1 MTEQELYDYLQAH
14 YSTENASCEHKV
26 FSHLRHAV
34 SGKAGGDVI
43 SYVSA
48 LANME
53 GGQLILGVEDGTLNI
68 QGIADCHDFTP
79 ENLPHR
85 LIGNCINLN
94 SEGLWVEVFITQ
106 DTGKRVWVLHVPK
119 HQPRKPVF
127 AHRKGWQRSGDNLI
141 KLRPEREAVILAEA
155 VSANEDWSIQVVEDA
170 TLDDLSSEAIVAAR
184 NHFKKKNAT
193 LAAEVDRWSDEA
205 FLNKAKLTIQGKIT
219 RAALVLLGKSESDH
233 FLTPAVVT
241 LSWIVKDRDGLEE
254 DYEHFSA
261 PLILA
266 VDKLFSRIRNLK
278 YRYMADSTLFPEEVN
293 KYDTW
298 VIREALHNCIAH
310 QDYQLGARVVVV
322 EFPDQL
328 VFSNKGG
335 FIPGDV
341 ERVISL
347 DAPEPYY
354 RNRFLAQAMVS
365 LNMIDTVGSGI
376 KKMYVT
382 QRRRFFPMPDY
393 RIEPDGVMVTIYG
406 RIVDERFSTLLAA
419 DSELLLHDVILLDKV
434 QKGYQL
440 SDDEIKTLRDKKLI
454 EGRKPNLFVSAKVA
468 SATGQKAAYTR
479 QRAFDKQYY
488 MDMIISCI
496 KQHDEVSRGDID
508 QLLWDKLPDYMT
520 DKQRKTKIN
529 NLVNE
534 LSNKLG
540 KIRQKSK
547 STRYPKWVLVTE

>member
-1 MTEQELYDYLQAH
+1 MTEQELHAH
-14 YSTENASCEHKV
+14 LHTHYPTENQGCEHKLFARLKNV
-26 FSHLRHAV
+26 I
-34 SGKAGGDVI
+34 SGNAGDDVV

-53 GGQLILGVEDGTLNI
+53 GGQLIIGVEDDTLNI
-68 QGIADCHDFTP
+68 RGIADCHNFTP

-85 LIGNCINLN
+85 LMGNCINLS
-94 SEGLWVEVFITQ
+94 SEGLRVEEFVTQ

-127 AHRKGWQRSGDNLI
+127 AHKKGWQRCGDSLI
-141 KLRPEREAVILAEA
+141 ELSREREAAILAEP
-155 VSANEDWSIQVVEDA
+155 VSANEDWSIQVVGGA
-170 TLDDLSSEAIVAAR
+170 TLDDLSPEAIAAAR
-184 NHFKKKNAT
+184 NHFKKKNAA
-193 LAAEVDRWSDEA
+193 LAAEIDGWSDEV

-219 RAALVLLGKSESDH
+219 CAALVLLGKPESDH
-233 FLTPAVVT
+233 FLSPAVVT

-266 VDKLFSRIRNLK
+266 VDKLFARIRNLK
-278 YRYMADSTLFPEEVN
+278 YRYMADSTLFPEEVD

-322 EFPDQL
+322 EFPDRL
-328 VFSNKGG
+328 VFSNKGA

-341 ERVISL
+341 ERVIRMDS
-347 DAPEPYY
+347 PEPYY

-376 KKMYVT
+376 RKMYLT

-393 RIEPDGVMVTIYG
+393 CIEPDGVMVTIYG
-406 RIVDERFSTLLAA
+406 RIVDERFSKLLAA
-419 DSELLLHDVILLDKV
+419 DPGLLLHDVILLDKV
-434 QKGYQL
+434 QKGYPL
-440 SDDEIKTLRDKKLI
+440 SDDEIKALRDRKLI

-468 SATGQKAAYTR
+468 KATGQKAAYTR
-479 QRAFDKQYY
+479 QKALDKQYY
-488 MDMIISCI
+488 LDMILKLIE
-496 KQHDEVSRGDID
+496 KHGEVGRADID
-508 QLLWDKLPDYMT
+508 ELLWKKLPEFMDE
-520 DKQRKTKIN
+520 KQRKIKIN
-529 NLVNE
+529 NLLGE
-534 LSNKLG
+534 LSRQQG
-540 KIRQKSK
+540 KIRNIG
-547 STRYPKWVLVTE
+547 TRGQPRWVLAGC